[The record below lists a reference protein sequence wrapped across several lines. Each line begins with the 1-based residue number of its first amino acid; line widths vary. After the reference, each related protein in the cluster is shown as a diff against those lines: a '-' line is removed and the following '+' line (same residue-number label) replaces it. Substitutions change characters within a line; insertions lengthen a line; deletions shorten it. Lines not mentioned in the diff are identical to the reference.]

1 MIAIED
7 VWGGGVAKSFWMI
20 RISCPSVV
28 GSVSAGEVIG
38 YVGNSGDAAGG
49 ATHDHFEWHPNV
61 IPSNPYRS
69 QYGYTV
75 IGTAIDPFPYLNMVC

>member
-1 MIAIED
+1 
-7 VWGGGVAKSFWMI
+7 
-20 RISCPSVV
+20 
-28 GSVSAGEVIG
+28 
-38 YVGNSGDAAGG
+38 
-49 ATHDHFEWHPNV
+49 V